1 MPWIEPK
8 LNWNKNDYLNYTD
21 MNRVENNTQVV
32 KTSLEQL
39 QGPVE
44 IDEIVTNRD
53 VFSIDFDNDLNRV
66 ESNIAALA
74 DFFCEPLGWQTPK
87 TDWQGNISSFSY
99 LDIIRMELNLKLL
112 YELILKTMDALP
124 YCGEYYCG
132 EDVI

>member
-8 LNWNKNDYLNYTD
+8 LNWNKNDYLNHTD

-44 IDEIVTNRD
+44 IDEIVTDRD
-53 VFSIDFDNDLNRV
+53 TFSIDFDNDLNRV

-74 DFFCEPLGWQTPK
+74 DFFYEPLGWQTPK
-87 TDWQGNISSFSY
+87 TDWQGNISSFSH

-112 YELILKTMDALP
+112 YELILKTIDALP